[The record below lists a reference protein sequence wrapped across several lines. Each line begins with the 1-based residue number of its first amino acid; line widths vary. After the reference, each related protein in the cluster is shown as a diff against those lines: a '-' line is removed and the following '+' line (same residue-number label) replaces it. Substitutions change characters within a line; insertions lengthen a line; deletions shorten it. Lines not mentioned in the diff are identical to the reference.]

1 MEYHKARREV
11 SFISIWIHGCVVLT
25 QDHFAFARSFPGL
38 AAGDPLSWLLCL
50 PDSAPSLSARVYSFP
65 STFLLSGTT
74 RPWSSAGTS
83 YFSEEPCSFC
93 WEKALETKHWALGAY
108 CCWGIIPLRARQ
120 IPEQGGTC
128 VHRYPRIYTHMSIK
142 ASTCNHVHLY

>member
-83 YFSEEPCSFC
+83 YFSEEPCFLLLG
-93 WEKALETKHWALGAY
+93 EGIRNQALGPRCLLLLGNHSSQA
-108 CCWGIIPLRARQ
+108 LQ

-142 ASTCNHVHLY
+142 VSTCNHVHLY